1 MAHGVPPGGVP
12 EEYLRGFRPYAT
24 AEDLRMPSLPLGLD
38 PATAA
43 ATAAYYHPGYLP
55 HPSFNPYR
63 LAPLTKGAISYRLK

>member
-1 MAHGVPPGGVP
+1 MPHTVPPGGVP

-38 PATAA
+38 PAAA
-43 ATAAYYHPGYLP
+43 AAAAAYYHPGYLP

-63 LAPLTKGAISYRLK
+63 